1 LLPIIK
7 PDLVTKKTSYGTVT
21 TYTYYTDK
29 PAADADFNR
38 FYSLLNYGA
47 VPIQSK
53 HLLKSAQSSNGLD
66 NYIYTFDTEGK
77 IMKAVDLQ
85 GSFSDSRTF
94 GYDCSH

>member
-1 LLPIIK
+1 M
-7 PDLVTKKTSYGTVT
+7 T

-53 HLLKSAQSSNGLD
+53 HLLKSAQSSNAPD

-77 IMKAVDLQ
+77 ILTAVDLQ